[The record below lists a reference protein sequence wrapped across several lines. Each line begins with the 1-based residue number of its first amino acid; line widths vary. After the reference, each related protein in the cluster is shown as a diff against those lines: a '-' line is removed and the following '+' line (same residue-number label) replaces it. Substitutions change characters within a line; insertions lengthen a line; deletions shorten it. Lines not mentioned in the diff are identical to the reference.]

1 MHVVLPLFPAV
12 LAIHHGE
19 YTGRCSLYAADCGC
33 GGLDEVDV
41 PDAAHH
47 GLELLVRVDEG
58 ALVVVVAEELVQ
70 GH

>member
-19 YTGRCSLYAADCGC
+19 YTGGCCLYAADGGC

-58 ALVVVVAEELVQ
+58 ALVVVVAEELLQ